1 MNELFNLKPVEIA
14 GHQIRAV
21 DARELHTFLE
31 VGRDFSTWIKD
42 RIDQY
47 GFIEGIDYVVA
58 KFGENIL
65 NGTEFDSP
73 NLGNQKQRGG
83 DRRSKEYALSL
94 DTAKELSMVE
104 NNEQGRIARR
114 YFIECEKRLIAISPE
129 QHRVAADNWRKN
141 RVHTCDF
148 HKRMCTALVVSRA
161 RQDKP
166 TKAHHY
172 INEDRML
179 NKILLGMDAEQWKV
193 ANGVTGELRDN
204 LSADQLEY
212 LAYLEHTNTTLLEM
226 DMDFQQRKEKL
237 TELLAR
243 HLLEKAA

>member
-1 MNELFNLKPVEIA
+1 MNELFNLKPLEIA
-14 GHQIRAV
+14 GNQIRAV

-31 VGRDFSTWIKD
+31 VGRDFSNWIKD
-42 RIDQY
+42 RIDQ
-47 GFIEGIDYVVA
+47 GMFSEGKDYVLTLTKTGVRS
-58 KFGENIL
+58 NVV
-65 NGTEFDSP
+65 
-73 NLGNQKQRGG
+73 QK
-83 DRRSKEYALSL
+83 DYAISISM
-94 DTAKELSMVE
+94 AKELSMLE
-104 NNEQGRIARR
+104 RNEQGKLARQ

-129 QHRVAADNWRKN
+129 QHRVAVDNWRKN

-148 HKRMCTALVVSRA
+148 HKRMCAALVVSRA

-179 NKILLGMDAEQWKV
+179 NKILLGMDAEQWKT

-212 LAYLEHTNTTLLEM
+212 LAYLEHTNITLLEM

-237 TELLAR
+237 TALFTR

>member
-1 MNELFNLKPVEIA
+1 MNELFNLKPVVIA
-14 GHQIRAV
+14 GNQIRAV
-21 DARELHTFLE
+21 DARELHAFME
-31 VGRDFSTWIKD
+31 VGRVFASWITD
-42 RIDQY
+42 RIEQ
-47 GFIEGIDYVVA
+47 GCFVEGKDYVLTVT
-58 KFGENIL
+58 KTGVRSNVV
-65 NGTEFDSP
+65 
-73 NLGNQKQRGG
+73 QK
-83 DRRSKEYALSL
+83 DYAISISM
-94 DTAKELSMVE
+94 AKELSMLE
-104 NNEQGRIARR
+104 RNEQGKLARQ

-129 QHRVAADNWRKN
+129 QHRVAVDNWRKN

-148 HKRMCTALVVSRA
+148 HKRMCAALVVSRA

-179 NKILLGMDAEQWKV
+179 NKILLGMDAEQWKT

-212 LAYLEHTNTTLLEM
+212 LAYLEHTNITLLEM

-237 TELLAR
+237 TALFTR

>member
-1 MNELFNLKPVEIA
+1 MNELFNLKPLEIA
-14 GHQIRAV
+14 GNQIRAV

-31 VGRDFSTWIKD
+31 VGRDFSNWIKD
-42 RIDQY
+42 RIDQ
-47 GFIEGIDYVVA
+47 GMFSEGKDYVLTLTKTGVRS
-58 KFGENIL
+58 NVV
-65 NGTEFDSP
+65 
-73 NLGNQKQRGG
+73 QK
-83 DRRSKEYALSL
+83 DYAISISM
-94 DTAKELSMVE
+94 AKELSMLE
-104 NNEQGRIARR
+104 RNEQGKLARQ
-114 YFIECEKRLIAISPE
+114 YFIECEKRLAAISPE
-129 QHRVAADNWRKN
+129 QHRVAVDNWRKN

-148 HKRMCTALVVSRA
+148 HKRMCAALVVSRA

-172 INEDRML
+172 INKDRML
-179 NKILLGMDAEQWKV
+179 NKILLGMDAEQWKT

-212 LAYLEHTNTTLLEM
+212 LAYLEHTNITLLEM

-237 TELLAR
+237 TALFTR

>member
-1 MNELFNLKPVEIA
+1 MNELFNLKPLEIA
-14 GHQIRAV
+14 GNQIRAV

-31 VGRDFSTWIKD
+31 VGRDFSNWIKD
-42 RIDQY
+42 RIDQ
-47 GFIEGIDYVVA
+47 GMFSEGKDYVLTLTKTGVRS
-58 KFGENIL
+58 NVV
-65 NGTEFDSP
+65 
-73 NLGNQKQRGG
+73 QK
-83 DRRSKEYALSL
+83 DYAISISM
-94 DTAKELSMVE
+94 AKELSMLE
-104 NNEQGRIARR
+104 RNEQGKLARQ
-114 YFIECEKRLIAISPE
+114 YFIECEERLAAISPE
-129 QHRVAADNWRKN
+129 QHRVAVDNWRKN

-148 HKRMCTALVVSRA
+148 HKRMCAALVVSRA

-179 NKILLGMDAEQWKV
+179 NKILLGMDAEQWKT

-212 LAYLEHTNTTLLEM
+212 LAYLEHTNITLLEM

-237 TELLAR
+237 TALFTR

>member
-1 MNELFNLKPVEIA
+1 MNELFNLKPVVIA
-14 GHQIRAV
+14 GNQIRAV
-21 DARELHTFLE
+21 DARELHTFME
-31 VGRDFSTWIKD
+31 VGRVFASWITD
-42 RIDQY
+42 RIEQ
-47 GFIEGIDYVVA
+47 GCFVEGKDYVLTVT
-58 KFGENIL
+58 KTGVRSNVV
-65 NGTEFDSP
+65 
-73 NLGNQKQRGG
+73 QK
-83 DRRSKEYALSL
+83 DYAISISM
-94 DTAKELSMVE
+94 AKELSMLE
-104 NNEQGRIARR
+104 RNEQGKLARQ
-114 YFIECEKRLIAISPE
+114 YFIECEKRLAAISPE
-129 QHRVAADNWRKN
+129 QHRVAVDNWRKN

-148 HKRMCTALVVSRA
+148 HKRMCAALVVSRA

-179 NKILLGMDAEQWKV
+179 NKILLGMDAEQWKT

-212 LAYLEHTNTTLLEM
+212 LAYLEHTNITLLEM

-237 TELLAR
+237 TALFTR

>member
-1 MNELFNLKPVEIA
+1 MNELFNLKPVVIA
-14 GHQIRAV
+14 GQQIRAV

-31 VGRDFSTWIKD
+31 VGRDFSNWIKD
-42 RIDQY
+42 RIDQ
-47 GFIEGIDYVVA
+47 GMFSEGKDYVLTLTKTGVRS
-58 KFGENIL
+58 NVV
-65 NGTEFDSP
+65 
-73 NLGNQKQRGG
+73 QK
-83 DRRSKEYALSL
+83 DYAISISM
-94 DTAKELSMVE
+94 AKELSMLE
-104 NNEQGRIARR
+104 RNEQGKLARQ

-179 NKILLGMDAEQWKV
+179 NKILLGMDAEQWKT

-212 LAYLEHTNTTLLEM
+212 LAYLEHTNITLLEM

-237 TELLAR
+237 TALFTR

>member
-14 GHQIRAV
+14 GNQIRAV
-21 DARELHTFLE
+21 DARELYTFLE
-31 VGRDFSTWIKD
+31 VGRDFPTWIKD
-42 RIDQY
+42 RIEQ
-47 GFIEGIDYVVA
+47 GLFAEGKDYVV
-58 KFGENIL
+58 FPGIGEN
-65 NGTEFDSP
+65 P
-73 NLGNQKQRGG
+73 QGG
-83 DRRSKEYALSL
+83 RPTKEYGLSISM
-94 DTAKELSMVE
+94 AKELSMLE
-104 NNEQGRIARR
+104 RNEQGKLARQ
-114 YFIECEKRLIAISPE
+114 YFIECEERLTAIAPE
-129 QHRVAADNWRKN
+129 QQRIAAENWRKN

-148 HKRMCTALVVSRA
+148 HKRMCTALAVSRA
-161 RQDKP
+161 RQDKS

-179 NKILLGMDAEQWKV
+179 NKILLGMDAEQWKT

-204 LSADQLEY
+204 LSADQLEQ
-212 LAYLEHTNTTLLEM
+212 LVYLEHTNTTLLEM